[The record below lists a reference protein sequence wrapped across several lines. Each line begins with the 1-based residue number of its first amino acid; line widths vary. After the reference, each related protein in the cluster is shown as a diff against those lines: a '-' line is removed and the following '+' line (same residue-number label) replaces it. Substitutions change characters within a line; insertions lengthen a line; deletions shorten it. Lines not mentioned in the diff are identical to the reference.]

1 VLSSIPGSGKEEK
14 NNIIIGKRG
23 GKSME
28 QNQLPGNIYFQG
40 DMDSD
45 QGFSYDQSTIINVGF
60 PRYRVRIVEKLNIL
74 LVNKI

>member
-1 VLSSIPGSGKEEK
+1 
-14 NNIIIGKRG
+14 
-23 GKSME
+23 ME